1 MFTTR
6 FARHRRAKFRAALL
20 HSRGFALHRGIA
32 LERAALPRMTYV
44 QL

>member
-32 LERAALPRMTYV
+32 ESARHCRE
-44 QL
+44 